1 MVRVKTT
8 TVKCA
13 EGVLT
18 SLGLACL
25 LAAPGTWTHAQQRGA
40 GGTVAIDADDI
51 GGVVTGP
58 KGPEAG
64 VWVVAETTDTPTR
77 FIRSVVT
84 DAQGR
89 YVVPDLPK
97 AKYQVFVRGYGLVDS
112 PKIGAAPGQQLNLK
126 AVPAPD
132 ARAAAQIYPAAYW
145 LSLMEIPKGAMP
157 EREVI
162 SAVKEC
168 LTCHQLGNLGTREI
182 AKTLGSFPNSLA
194 AWDHRVT
201 VGPMGLPMSGSF
213 QRFGEQRRMFA
224 EWTDKIAAG
233 AVPTQVPPRPSGL
246 ERNVVVTL
254 WDWAVPTGG
263 RSDGAASDD
272 RIGTN
277 NANGPVWGVIQSDDL
292 LVSVDPATNRAEQ
305 IIVPTNGPM
314 IGAYKV
320 PSPHFPEAPIW
331 QRKSDP
337 RSVALDH
344 HGRVWLTGRI
354 RAAADAPG
362 FCKPGST
369 NKFTSY
375 FAVPRIGARQVMM
388 YDPKTKQFTQIDT
401 CFDADHNHFA
411 ENAESTLYFG
421 QNNTLGWVDTATFDK
436 TKNAEASQG
445 WCPAVVDTTGDG
457 KITQW
462 TEPEQPADPAKDR
475 RVTFGCYSLGVNKQD
490 GGIWCAGIGPRDNKL
505 TRIERGPDPPLTCK
519 AEVFEPPPGFTPE
532 VFRSGGVS
540 VDSKGI
546 VWLNWRGT
554 DYMTSFDRGKCKT
567 LNGPKAT
574 GQHCPEGWTVQIK
587 PGPTFAG
594 TTASQT
600 PNNSDLLYLTHV
612 DKANTLGLGP
622 DVPVTGSVNTDSL
635 LAFVPTSKQFV
646 QLTVPYPM
654 GFFARSAQ
662 GRIDDPRTGWKGRGF
677 WSTYSS
683 YIPWHYEGGK
693 GTKPKLVKFQ
703 VRPNPLAK

>member
-1 MVRVKTT
+1 MIRLNAERVKS
-8 TVKCA
+8 CA
-13 EGVLT
+13 
-18 SLGLACL
+18 
-25 LAAPGTWTHAQQRGA
+25 LAAMTSAALAALMSAPGGWVYAQQRGGA
-40 GGTVAIDADDI
+40 VAIDADDI

-84 DAQGR
+84 DDQGR
-89 YVVPDLPK
+89 YVVPDLPRG
-97 AKYQVFVRGYGLVDS
+97 KYQVFVRGYGLVDS
-112 PKIGAAPGQQLNLK
+112 PKVGAAPGQQLNLS

-168 LTCHQLGNLGTREI
+168 LTCHQVGNQSTREI
-182 AKTLGSFPNSLA
+182 SKTLGTFPNSLA

-201 VGPMGLPMSGSF
+201 VGPMGLAMSGSF

-233 AVPTQVPPRPSGL
+233 AVPKQAPPRPSGL
-246 ERNVVVTL
+246 ERNLVVTL

-272 RIGTN
+272 RIGNN
-277 NANGPVWGVIQSDDL
+277 NANGPIWGVIQSDDL
-292 LVSVDPATNRAEQ
+292 LVSIDPAANRAEQ
-305 IIVPTNGPM
+305 IVIPTSGPM
-314 IGAYKV
+314 IGGYKV
-320 PSPHFPEAPIW
+320 PSPYFPEQPIW

-337 RSVALDH
+337 RSVAIDH
-344 HGRVWLTGRI
+344 QGRVWLTGRI
-354 RAAADAPG
+354 RAAAETAP
-362 FCKPGST
+362 FCKQGST

-375 FAVPRIGARQVMM
+375 FPVLRPGSRQVML
-388 YDPKTKQFTQIDT
+388 YDPKTKQFAQIDT

-411 ENAESTLYFG
+411 HNAEQTLYFG
-421 QNNTLGWVDTATFDK
+421 QNNTLGWVDTAVYEK

-462 TEPEQPADPAKDR
+462 TEPEQPPDPAKDR
-475 RVTFGCYSLGVNKQD
+475 RVTFGCYSVSVNEKD

-505 TRIERGPDPPLTCK
+505 VRIERGPDPPLTCK
-519 AEVFEPPPGFTPE
+519 AEVFEPPPGRTPE

-554 DYMTSFDRGKCKT
+554 DYMTSFDRSKCKT
-567 LNGPKAT
+567 LSGPQAT
-574 GQHCPEGWTVQIK
+574 GQHCPEGWTVQIGK
-587 PGPTFAG
+587 GPTFAN
-594 TTASQT
+594 TSPANT
-600 PNNSDLLYLTHV
+600 PNYSDLLYLTHV
-612 DKANTLGLGP
+612 DKHNSLGLGP
-622 DVPVTGSVNTDSL
+622 DVPVSGSVNTDSL
-635 LAFVPTSKQFV
+635 LAFVPGTNQFV

-662 GRIDDPRTGWKGRGF
+662 GRVDNARTGWKGRGF
-677 WSTYSS
+677 YSTYSS

-703 VRPNPLAK
+703 MRPNPLAK

>member
-1 MVRVKTT
+1 MARVKT
-8 TVKCA
+8 CA
-13 EGVLT
+13 GGVL
-18 SLGLACL
+18 SALGLAGL
-25 LAAPGTWTHAQQRGA
+25 LAASSTWTHAQQRGA
-40 GGTVAIDADDI
+40 ATGAVAIDADDI

-84 DAQGR
+84 DDQGR
-89 YVVPDLPK
+89 YVVADLPK

-112 PKIGAAPGQQLNLK
+112 PRIGAAPGQQLNLK

-168 LTCHQLGNLGTREI
+168 LTCHQVGNQGTREI
-182 AKTLGSFPNSLA
+182 SKALGSFPNSLA

-305 IIVPTNGPM
+305 IVVPTNGPM

-320 PSPHFPEAPIW
+320 PSPYFPEAPIW

-344 HGRVWLTGRI
+344 QGRVWLTGRI
-354 RAAADAPG
+354 RAATDAPA

-375 FAVPRIGARQVMM
+375 FGVPRLGGRQVMV

-421 QNNTLGWVDTATFDK
+421 QNNMLGWVDTATFDK
-436 TKNAEASQG
+436 TKNAEAAQG

-462 TEPEQPADPAKDR
+462 TEPEQPQDPAKDR
-475 RVTFGCYSLGVNKQD
+475 RFTFGCYSVGINKQD
-490 GGIWCAGIGPRDNKL
+490 GAAWCAGIGPRDQKL
-505 TRIERGPDPPLTCK
+505 TRIERGPNPPLTCK
-519 AEVFEPPPGFTPE
+519 AEVFEPPKGSTPE
-532 VFRSGGVS
+532 IFRSGGVS

-554 DYMTSFDRGKCKT
+554 DHMTSFDRSKCKT
-567 LNGPKAT
+567 LNGPTAT
-574 GQHCPEGWTVQIK
+574 GQHCPEGWTVHLK

-594 TTASQT
+594 LTPSQT

-635 LAFVPTSKQFV
+635 LAFVPSSKQFV
-646 QLTVPYPM
+646 QMTVPYPM

-662 GRIDDPRTGWKGRGF
+662 GRVDDPKTGWKGRGF

-683 YIPWHYEGGK
+683 YIPWHYEGGR